1 MICERVS
8 KQPRLGLFWFIA
20 KDRNASRFAAFSRPS
35 LRCLRLVT
43 FRSSTKAMLMRG
55 RNPTA
60 TKPLQRRE
68 GRYVP
73 SKAGMGLLRT
83 AFHENMVRIRMAGGN
98 GPPFPP
104 PISFPI
110 TVTPC

>member
-1 MICERVS
+1 M
-8 KQPRLGLFWFIA
+8 P
-20 KDRNASRFAAFSRPS
+20 
-35 LRCLRLVT
+35 
-43 FRSSTKAMLMRG
+43 MRG

-83 AFHENMVRIRMAGGN
+83 AFHENMV
-98 GPPFPP
+98 
-104 PISFPI
+104 
-110 TVTPC
+110 